1 MDLLIILTYSGF
13 CVVVFKLFKIP
24 LNKWSVPTAILGGVF
39 ILSTLLVLMNYNH
52 PYGKFAKEV
61 YITVPIVPAVK
72 GHVISVAAKP
82 NQKLNKGDIL
92 FEIDP
97 KPYQFKVNEL
107 QAKLAASQQKAKK
120 TGAELIQA
128 QANLKKSEANRDL
141 TLKNYQRYVK
151 GNKSGGGVFSKKDVE
166 NRRQRYLAA
175 QADVEAAQAAV
186 NKARFDSESMING
199 TDTGVVQLQQQLQAA
214 LYDLER
220 TTVVAPSDGIITQ
233 LALRPG
239 SMAVPMP
246 LRPAMIF
253 IPTQKR
259 LIAASFWQNSLQRME
274 SGSEAEVIL
283 DAVPGKVFSGKLISV
298 IPAMSEAEVQINN
311 QLLSA
316 RQLSEF
322 GQAIGLIELNEN
334 ISEYNLPLGVQG
346 KAAIYSEHFSH
357 VSVMRKILI
366 RMVGWLNYVYPM
378 K

>member
-13 CVVVFKLFKIP
+13 CVVIFKLFKIP
-24 LNKWSVPTAILGGVF
+24 LNKWSVPTAILGGIF
-39 ILSTLLVLMNYNH
+39 ILSTLLILMNYNH
-52 PYGKFAKEV
+52 PYGKFAKEI

-72 GHVISVAAKP
+72 GHVVSVEVEP
-82 NQKLNKGDIL
+82 NAPLSKGDVL
-92 FEIDP
+92 FKIDP

-107 QAKLAASQQKAKK
+107 QAKLTASLQNTKK
-120 TGAELIQA
+120 TGAQLEQA
-128 QANLKKSEANRDL
+128 QASLKKSEANRDL
-141 TLKNYQRYVK
+141 ALQSYQRYVK
-151 GNKSGGGVFSKKDVE
+151 GNKKSGGVFSKKDVE

-175 QADVEAAQAAV
+175 QADVEAAQANV
-186 NKARFDSESMING
+186 NKARFDSESTIDG
-199 TDTGVVQLQQQLQAA
+199 TNTSVVQLQQQLQAA
-214 LYDLER
+214 QYDLER

-259 LIAASFWQNSLQRME
+259 IIAASFWQNSLQRMD

-283 DAVPGKVFSGKLISV
+283 DAMPGKVFSGKLISV

-316 RQLSEF
+316 RQLSDF
-322 GQAIGLIELNEN
+322 GQAIGLIELDEN
-334 ISEYNLPLGVQG
+334 INDYNLPLGVQG
-346 KAAIYSEHFSH
+346 KAAVYSDHFSH
-357 VSVMRKILI
+357 VSVMRKILL
-366 RMVGWLNYVYPM
+366 RMVGWLNYIYPM